1 MTIFGSYNPCE
12 IVAPLPVEEGV
23 AMLLLGVGLRDLADN
38 PSVKLN
44 RDCVLRF
51 DALMY

>member
-23 AMLLLGVGLRDLADN
+23 VMLLLGVGLRDLADN
-38 PSVKLN
+38 PPSQAQQGLSV
-44 RDCVLRF
+44 CVVI
-51 DALMY
+51 